1 MNKNCPVIKWLA
13 ELNPHVL
20 DEHKEVRN
28 GLLGEDQRLL
38 EEDELQINEDVE
50 DIDDGQIGVQDKA
63 QTEAVL
69 QRLQQKP
76 QGPLVRWERF
86 LPVRS
91 LEVLLVE
98 NDDSTR
104 HVVSALL
111 WNCGYEGYSEVVI
124 MSNLSMKNHFLL
136 MVNMLSDLLKWFIY
150 YVFFFS

>member
-1 MNKNCPVIKWLA
+1 MNKNCPIIKWLA
-13 ELNPHVL
+13 ELNPHML

-28 GLLGEDQRLL
+28 GVLGEGQRLL

-50 DIDDGQIGVQDKA
+50 DIDDGQMEGVQDKA
-63 QTEAVL
+63 QPQAVL
-69 QRLQQKP
+69 QRLQQQP

-91 LEVLLVE
+91 LKVLLVE

-111 WNCGYEGYSEVVI
+111 RNCGYEGDIEVVI
-124 MSNLSMKNHFLL
+124 MSNLSMKTP
-136 MVNMLSDLLKWFIY
+136 
-150 YVFFFS
+150 FSSYG

>member
-1 MNKNCPVIKWLA
+1 MNKNCPVIKWLV

-28 GLLGEDQRLL
+28 GVLGEDQRLL

-50 DIDDGQIGVQDKA
+50 DIDDGQMEGVQDKA

-69 QRLQQKP
+69 RRLQQQP
-76 QGPLVRWERF
+76 QGPLVHWERF

-124 MSNLSMKNHFLL
+124 MSNLSMKNHF
-136 MVNMLSDLLKWFIY
+136 SSY
-150 YVFFFS
+150 G